1 LQLGSNAKSPPISGT
16 GGQDS
21 TCKLKAAYGRLN
33 ASIESGILISSLSR
47 SFEEIAMQS
56 RLVRYSSFLLVI
68 LIGLS
73 VFSIDADAQRRRK
86 RRARR
91 VARPAVARPVITNPA
106 IAPAG
111 SESSS
116 TESERIIST
125 ADQDPTEPQPTESV
139 QPRKGN
145 STKSSSDAD
154 MQQTI
159 NALSNQVDRL
169 NDKLTQMQQNDRT
182 LIDMERLTRAEQRAE
197 SLRAQ
202 QLDVETKLADLQS
215 KLEQIEY
222 QMRPESIERAAGYGT
237 VHPEEARDARRRQLE
252 GERSRVLAQVKI
264 LETSRTRLETSVA
277 TADAEV
283 DSLRRKIETQQ
294 AQQDTSGVTDP
305 EPRPARRAKP
315 E

>member
-1 LQLGSNAKSPPISGT
+1 
-16 GGQDS
+16 
-21 TCKLKAAYGRLN
+21 
-33 ASIESGILISSLSR
+33 
-47 SFEEIAMQS
+47 MQS
-56 RLVRYSSFLLVI
+56 RFIRYSAFLLAV

-73 VFSIDADAQRRRK
+73 VCSIDADAQRRRK

-91 VARPAVARPVITNPA
+91 VTRHVVTRPVITNPV

-111 SESSS
+111 SEQSSGAD
-116 TESERIIST
+116 SEKIIST
-125 ADQDPTEPQPTESV
+125 ADQSATEAEQTTENLR
-139 QPRKGN
+139 PK
-145 STKSSSDAD
+145 KSNGPIRSSGDAD

-202 QLDVETKLADLQS
+202 QVDVESKLADLQS

-222 QMRPESIERAAGYGT
+222 QLRPENIERAAGYGT

-252 GERSRVLAQVKI
+252 NERSRVLAQVKI
-264 LETSRTRLETSVA
+264 LETSRARLATSVA

-283 DSLRRKIETQQ
+283 DALRRKIEMQQ
-294 AQQDTSGVTDP
+294 AQQDTSGVTNS
-305 EPRPARRAKP
+305 EPRPTRRPKP